1 MDQPPNSRPNKG
13 GGDQHTPQAKQKIA
27 QREEQIVQL
36 RLRRIPFSAIA
47 RTVGV
52 NKSQAVRGFYR
63 ALRRN
68 TDQDIQ
74 AHHRQEMA
82 DLEMEQAKYWSI
94 IDAQKDNWKAQIAAL
109 RSLNLVH
116 IRRAHLL
123 GLDAP
128 TKLDVS
134 GIYRIG
140 ADEMSEERRETE
152 RVWRSLP
159 VEEQMR
165 IYDAFDAA
173 RTRLNAPIETTVT
186 VTSGPDNRNPDVEP
200 PAADDET

>member
-1 MDQPPNSRPNKG
+1 MDQTPNDSSKRG
-13 GGDQHTPQAKQKIA
+13 RGGDQHTPRAKQMVA

-94 IDAQKDNWKAQIAAL
+94 IDAHKDNWKAQIAAL

-128 TKLDVS
+128 TQLDVS
-134 GIYRIG
+134 GLYRTG
-140 ADEMSEERRETE
+140 VDEISDERRETE
-152 RVWRSLP
+152 RAWRSLP

-173 RTRLNAPIETTVT
+173 RKRLNAPIETTVT
-186 VTSGPDNRNPDVEP
+186 VASGPDNRNDVDP
-200 PAADDET
+200 PADDET